1 MLELANDLT
10 AQGLFVVLDAT
21 FAQKTFRCELI
32 NWAKNTKIILNF
44 VQCCTPESVLIQRL
58 KNRSHDVSDAT
69 EDLLPSQKLSFDTIC
84 HDKELSL
91 LSWTQP
97 KIGRSF
103 ASLFSIEITLSL
115 QDLFE
120 FSDSRL
126 SPKQLK
132 KSKFTIKSFWS

>member
-21 FAQKTFRCELI
+21 FAQKAFRGELI

-44 VQCCTPESVLIQRL
+44 VQCSAPESVLIQRL

-84 HDKELSL
+84 HD
-91 LSWTQP
+91 
-97 KIGRSF
+97 
-103 ASLFSIEITLSL
+103 
-115 QDLFE
+115 
-120 FSDSRL
+120 
-126 SPKQLK
+126 
-132 KSKFTIKSFWS
+132 